1 MALGRRFLTAALG
14 CIALAACSGSPAP
27 TPSPVIR
34 PSPDPLAPELQSVPV
49 APLGQASVGSNS
61 RFLSLRPGWRA
72 EEWAAVPNAS
82 MMVWTPA
89 GDLLVSSP
97 DTGKVF
103 RVYRGEV
110 GAPPQTSVLIDKLTK
125 PFGLGISQA
134 GGKTTLVV
142 GTETQIIAFDLAGA
156 KIGAARVLVGD
167 IPAGGV
173 NPLTP
178 VDLSTNGTEVIY
190 AVGSETDRSGREE
203 ADRRATIMRVPLA
216 GGEPTP
222 IATGVRYAAGMD
234 FAPDGTLFA
243 AIQAVQD
250 PPYPY
255 ETSIDGNDS
264 PAGRFGTSWA
274 LEQPVDPIT
283 RVKTNEELGWPYCLP
298 DSTADGGDPIAT
310 DVSYVP
316 DPLNNPDNDEF
327 DCTSLAKAQ
336 TSLPAHSSPT
346 SLRFLFNTPV
356 ASSMKDG
363 ALVVAHGS
371 SSDAIPRRPGVYFT
385 SWFNDTKTLGEPELL
400 IGGFQRP
407 NGSRSGRS
415 VDAIPGLDKD
425 ERIYVSDDFSGLIY
439 RITPSA

>member
-1 MALGRRFLTAALG
+1 MGLGRRILAGLMSCAF
-14 CIALAACSGSPAP
+14 LAACSGVPEPSISPAVRA
-27 TPSPVIR
+27 T
-34 PSPDPLAPELQSVPV
+34 PDPLAPELQSVPV
-49 APLGQASVGSNS
+49 TPLGQASLGSNS

-103 RVYRGEV
+103 RVYRGEAD
-110 GAPPQTSVLIDKLTK
+110 APPQTSVLIDKLTN
-125 PFGLGISQA
+125 PFGLAISQA

-156 KIGAARVLVGD
+156 KIGAARILVGD

-178 VDLSTNGTEVIY
+178 VDITTDGTEVIY
-190 AVGSETDRSGREE
+190 AVGSGTDRSARDEDDG
-203 ADRRATIMRVPLA
+203 RATIMRVPLA
-216 GGEPTP
+216 GGPATP
-222 IATGVRYAAGMD
+222 IATGIRYAAGMD

-243 AIQAVQD
+243 AIQGVQD

-255 ETSIDGNDS
+255 ESAIDGDED
-264 PAGRFGTSWA
+264 PIGRFGTSWA

-283 RVKTNEELGWPYCLP
+283 RIKTNEELGWPYCLP
-298 DSTADGGDPIAT
+298 DSAAAGSGPIAT

-316 DPLNNPDNDEF
+316 DPINNPDNDEF

-356 ASSMKDG
+356 PSSLKDG

-371 SSDAIPRRPGVYFT
+371 SSDAIPRRPGVYLT
-385 SWFNDTKTLGEPELL
+385 SWSEDTKTLGEPELL

-425 ERIYVSDDFSGLIY
+425 ERLYVSDDFAGLIY
-439 RITPSA
+439 RLTPSA